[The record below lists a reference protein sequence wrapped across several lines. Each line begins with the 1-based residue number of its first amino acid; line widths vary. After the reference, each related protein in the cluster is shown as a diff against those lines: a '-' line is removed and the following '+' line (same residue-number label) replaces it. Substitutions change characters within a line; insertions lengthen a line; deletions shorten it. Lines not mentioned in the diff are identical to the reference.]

1 MHIFLIIIKN
11 VLLINFCLFFKCA
24 KMLFR
29 KIKIGV
35 IMIKIVLDVNGGDY
49 SPTELVLGAIKSV
62 KQIPDLNMVLCGPK
76 ADIEKILND
85 NKCDKTRFE
94 VVDAPD
100 TITNMDVPTVA
111 IKQKTESSLYKA
123 IDLLKNNSDVCAMVS
138 AGSTGAVLTG
148 AFLRIGRI
156 KGVSRPAIC
165 PILPTVDRPNGM
177 VAIIDSGANVD
188 CKPINLV
195 HFAIMGNAYLK
206 NVYGIESPRVA
217 LLNIGTEE
225 KKGNELLHE
234 TYPMLKDLKDINFV
248 GNMEGRELLSG
259 NVDLVVTDGF
269 GGNVLLKSTEGAVLN
284 LLKLLKDDIKSSP
297 MSLIGAM
304 FMKGTFK
311 RIKQRM
317 DYNKKAGGVL
327 LGCKK
332 LVVKAHGSSKA
343 ESIYQSILLA
353 YNMHK
358 ANLCE
363 IIEKEIS
370 KVNIETNE

>member
-1 MHIFLIIIKN
+1 
-11 VLLINFCLFFKCA
+11 
-24 KMLFR
+24 
-29 KIKIGV
+29 
-35 IMIKIVLDVNGGDY
+35 MIKIVLDVNGGDY

-94 VVDAPD
+94 VIDAPD

>member
-1 MHIFLIIIKN
+1 M
-11 VLLINFCLFFKCA
+11 V
-24 KMLFR
+24 
-29 KIKIGV
+29 
-35 IMIKIVLDVNGGDY
+35 KIVLDVNGGDY

-62 KQIPDLNMVLCGPK
+62 NKIEDLNMILCGPK
-76 ADIEKILND
+76 SEIEAILNE
-85 NKCDKTRFE
+85 NKCDKNRFE
-94 VVDAPD
+94 IIDAPD

-111 IKQKTESSLYKA
+111 IKQKTNSSLYKT
-123 IDLLKNNSDVCAMVS
+123 IESLRTNSDVCAMVS

-156 KGVSRPAIC
+156 KGVSRPALC
-165 PILPTVDRPNGM
+165 PILPTVNSVDGK
-177 VAIIDSGANVD
+177 VAIVDSGANID

-206 NVYGIESPRVA
+206 YVYGIENPRVA

-225 KKGNELLHE
+225 KKGNELIHE
-234 TYPMLKDLKDINFV
+234 TFPLIKNLNTINFV
-248 GNMEGRELLSG
+248 GNMEGRDLLSG

-284 LLKLLKDDIKSSP
+284 LLGLLKADIKSSP
-297 MSLIGAM
+297 MSMIGAL

-311 RIKQRM
+311 RIKERM
-317 DYNKKAGGVL
+317 DYNKKAGAVL

-332 LVVKAHGSSKA
+332 IVVKAHGSSKA

-353 YNMHK
+353 YNMYK
-358 ANLCE
+358 ANLCD
-363 IIEKEIS
+363 IIEKEIN
-370 KVNIETNE
+370 KVKLEIDE